1 MLSNDTPKVDN
12 IAMAIS
18 GGKTLDIVKA
28 CDIFYGNQEP
38 STTIVEAIEKGIKA
52 GSPFDSIDAILR
64 EALRREEEAKYMPE
78 PEMPII
84 PKKN

>member
-28 CDIFYGNQEP
+28 CDIFYGNQES

-52 GSPFDSIDAILR
+52 GSLTLGMGTEDEVTVTASQLK
-64 EALRREEEAKYMPE
+64 ALIALL
-78 PEMPII
+78 
-84 PKKN
+84 NA